1 MNNIETLAGILERIT
16 FQSEDNGFG
25 IFKIQCKG
33 IRDLVTITGTCAV
46 IHVGEY
52 IEAEGYWFNDKK
64 YGRQFKAHEIKVVQ
78 PTSLEGITKY
88 LGSGLIKGIGPA
100 FAKVLVKGFG
110 ENIFDIIEQTPE
122 RLMELDGI
130 GKKRVDKIVSA
141 WDEQKSVRE
150 IMVYLQSHGVGTA
163 RATRI
168 YKKYGD
174 EAINTIKAN
183 PYTLAKDIHG
193 IGFKTADQLAINVGI
208 PRNSIIRAR
217 AGVLHV
223 IQEINSDGHCA
234 IEEDKLVKAA
244 SEMLDI
250 HADIIEEAIYL
261 EKEAKNLIPET
272 IKEKECLYINWLYYA
287 EVGVATNIQRLLKV
301 KRRWSIEK
309 IDEAI
314 NWVQKQTQLKLSESQ
329 TLAVKKAITNKVV
342 CITGGPGVGKTTVV
356 NSIIKIIKT
365 KANVLLCAPTGRA
378 AKRLSESTGLEAKT
392 LHRLLEFDPTTGKF
406 KHDTDNQLKTDLV
419 VIDESSMI
427 DVILMNSLLRA
438 IPDHSSVLIVG
449 DIDQLPSV
457 GAGKVLADII
467 ESNAVPVVKLTEIFR
482 QAATS
487 QIIVNAHKIN
497 EGKSPFKTKS
507 NTDTDF
513 FTIHSGSAEDIY
525 DKLIKVVSDKIPK
538 AFGINHSD
546 IQVLTPMHRGGLGS
560 KSLNIELQRTLNPEP
575 IASITKFGLT
585 IGVGDKVVQMI
596 NNYDKEVFN
605 GDLGFVKSI
614 DHDNTLVTLEF
625 DGKEV
630 EYDFTELDE
639 IDLAYATSIHK
650 SQGSEYPAVVIPIAM
665 QHYMLLQR
673 NLLYTGVTRGKKL
686 VILIGEPR
694 AISMAVR
701 NVKQNDRLTYLSE
714 RLQNGEL

>member
-1 MNNIETLAGILERIT
+1 MSNIETLAGVLERIT
-16 FQSEDNGFG
+16 FQSEDTGFG
-25 IFKIQCKG
+25 IFKVECKG
-33 IRDLVTITGTCAV
+33 IRDLVTITGVCAV

-52 IEAEGYWFNDKK
+52 IEAQGLWFNDKK
-64 YGRQFKAHEIKVVQ
+64 YGRQFKANEIKVVQ

-100 FAKVLVKGFG
+100 FAKVLVKRFG
-110 ENIFDIIEQTPE
+110 EDIFDVIEQTPTK
-122 RLMELDGI
+122 LMELDGI
-130 GKKRVDKIVSA
+130 GKKRVDKIINA

-174 EAINTIKAN
+174 DAISAIKAN
-183 PYTLAKDIHG
+183 PYALAKDIHG
-193 IGFKTADQLAINVGI
+193 IGFKTADQLAISIGI
-208 PRNSIIRAR
+208 ARDSIIRAQ

-234 IEEDKLVKAA
+234 IEEEELIKAS

-250 HADIIEEAIYL
+250 HRDIIEEAIHL
-261 EKEAKNLIPET
+261 EKESKNLIPET

-287 EVGVATNIQRLLKV
+287 EVGVATNIQRLLAS
-301 KRRWSIEK
+301 KRRWSIDK
-309 IDEAI
+309 VDEAI
-314 NWVQKQTQLKLSESQ
+314 EWVQTQTKLNLSESQ
-329 TLAVKKAITNKVV
+329 TLAVKKSITNKVV

-356 NSIIKIIKT
+356 NSIIQIIKT

-392 LHRLLEFDPTTGKF
+392 LHRLLEFDPTNGKF
-406 KHDTDNQLKTDLV
+406 KHDADNQLKTDLV

-438 IPDHSSVLIVG
+438 IPDHASVLIVG

-467 ESNAVPVVKLTEIFR
+467 SSNVVPVVKLTEIFR
-482 QAATS
+482 QAASS

-497 EGKSPFKTKS
+497 EGKSPFKTKP

-513 FTIHSGSAEDIY
+513 FTIHSESAEDIH
-525 DKLIKVVSDKIPK
+525 DKLIKVVSEKIPK
-538 AFGINHSD
+538 AFGFDTSE

-560 KSLNIELQRTLNPEP
+560 KSLNIELQRVLNPNP
-575 IASITKFGLT
+575 IASVTKFGLT
-585 IGVGDKVVQMI
+585 IGVGDKIVQMI

-605 GDLGFVKSI
+605 GDLGFVKKI
-614 DHDNTLVTLEF
+614 DHDNTVVILEF
-625 DGKEV
+625 ESKEI
-630 EYDFTELDE
+630 EYDFNELDE
-639 IDLAYATSIHK
+639 VDLAYATSIHK
-650 SQGSEYPAVVIPIAM
+650 SQGSEYPAIVIPIAM

-686 VILIGEPR
+686 VILIGEPK

-714 RLQNGEL
+714 RLSS

>member
-1 MNNIETLAGILERIT
+1 MNNLETLNGTLERIT
-16 FQSEDNGFG
+16 FQSEETGFG
-25 IFKIQCKG
+25 IFKVNCKG
-33 IRDLVTITGTCAV
+33 IRDLVTITGVCAV

-52 IEAEGYWFNDKK
+52 VEANGFWFNDKK
-64 YGRQFKAHEIKVVQ
+64 YGRQFKAHNIEVVQ

-88 LGSGLIKGIGPA
+88 IGSGLIKGIGPA

-110 ENIFDIIEQTPE
+110 ETIFDVIEQTPNK
-122 RLMELDGI
+122 LLELDGI
-130 GKKRVDKIVSA
+130 GPKRVATIVNA
-141 WDEQKSVRE
+141 WDEQKSVRN

-174 EAINTIKAN
+174 DAIAKIKDN
-183 PYTLAKDIHG
+183 PYCLAKDIHG
-193 IGFKTADQLAINVGI
+193 IGFKTADQLALKIGI
-208 PRNSIIRAR
+208 PHDSVIRAQ

-234 IEEDKLVKAA
+234 IEKDKLIKA
-244 SEMLDI
+244 SEEMLDI
-250 HADIIEEAIYL
+250 HSSIIEEAIEL
-261 EKEAKNLIPET
+261 EKQSESLIPEV
-272 IKEKECLYINWLYYA
+272 INDKDCLYINWLYYA
-287 EVGVATNIQRLLKV
+287 EVGVASNIKRLLENE
-301 KRRWSIEK
+301 RRWK
-309 IDEAI
+309 IDNIEAALG
-314 NWVQKQTQLKLSESQ
+314 WVQKQTGLNLSDSQ
-329 TLAVKKAITNKVV
+329 KQSVRMAVENKIV

-365 KANVLLCAPTGRA
+365 KARVLLCAPTGRA

-406 KHDTDNQLKTDLV
+406 KHDADNQLKTDLV

-438 IPDHSSVLIVG
+438 IPDHASVLIVG

-467 ESNAVPVVKLTEIFR
+467 DSNIVPVARLTEIFR
-482 QAATS
+482 QAKTS
-487 QIIVNAHKIN
+487 QIVVNAHKIN
-497 EGKSPFKTKS
+497 EGKAPFKTKP

-513 FTIHSGSAEDIY
+513 FTVHLEPDVIHDA
-525 DKLIKVVSDKIPK
+525 LIKIVSQKIPETFK
-538 AFGINHSD
+538 FAHND
-546 IQVLTPMHRGGLGS
+546 IQVLTPMHRGGLGA
-560 KSLNIELQRTLNPEP
+560 KSLNIELQKELNPNP
-575 IASITKFGLT
+575 VASITKFGLT
-585 IGVGDKVVQMI
+585 IGIGDKVVQLI

-605 GDLGFVKSI
+605 GDLGIVKSI
-614 DHDNTLVTLEF
+614 DHDETMAIIDFE
-625 DGKEV
+625 GKEV

-650 SQGSEYPAVVIPIAM
+650 SQGSEYPVVVIPIAM

-673 NLLYTGVTRGKKL
+673 NLIYTGVTRGKKL
-686 VILIGEPR
+686 VILIGEAK

-701 NVKQNDRLTYLSE
+701 NVKQNDRLTYLKQ
-714 RLQNGEL
+714 RLQEE

>member
-1 MNNIETLAGILERIT
+1 MNNLETLNGTLERIT
-16 FQSEDNGFG
+16 FQSEETGFG
-25 IFKIQCKG
+25 IFKVNCKG
-33 IRDLVTITGTCAV
+33 IRDLVTITGVCAV

-52 IEAEGYWFNDKK
+52 VEANGFWFNDKK
-64 YGRQFKAHEIKVVQ
+64 YGRQFKAHNIEVIQ

-110 ENIFDIIEQTPE
+110 ETIFDVIEQTPNK
-122 RLMELDGI
+122 LLELDGI
-130 GKKRVDKIVSA
+130 GPKRVATIVNA
-141 WDEQKSVRE
+141 WDEQKSVRN

-174 EAINTIKAN
+174 DAIAKIKDN
-183 PYTLAKDIHG
+183 PYCLAKDIHG
-193 IGFKTADQLAINVGI
+193 IGFKTADQLALKIGI
-208 PRNSIIRAR
+208 PHDSVIRAQ

-234 IEEDKLVKAA
+234 IEKDKLIKA
-244 SEMLDI
+244 SEEMLDI
-250 HADIIEEAIYL
+250 HSGIIEEAIAL
-261 EKEAKNLIPET
+261 EKQSESLIPEV
-272 IKEKECLYINWLYYA
+272 INDKDCLYINWLYYA
-287 EVGVATNIQRLLKV
+287 EVGVASNIKRLLDNE
-301 KRRWSIEK
+301 RRWQIDNIE
-309 IDEAI
+309 AALG
-314 NWVQKQTQLKLSESQ
+314 WVQKQTGLNLSDSQ
-329 TLAVKKAITNKVV
+329 KQAVRMAVENKIV

-365 KANVLLCAPTGRA
+365 KARVLLCAPTGRA
-378 AKRLSESTGLEAKT
+378 AKRLSESTGLKAKT

-406 KHDTDNQLKTDLV
+406 KHDADNQLKTDLV

-438 IPDHSSVLIVG
+438 IPDHASVLIVG

-457 GAGKVLADII
+457 GAGKILADII
-467 ESNAVPVVKLTEIFR
+467 DSNIVPVARLTEIFR
-482 QAATS
+482 QAKTS
-487 QIIVNAHKIN
+487 QIVVNAHKIN
-497 EGKSPFKTKS
+497 EGKAPFKTKP

-513 FTIHSGSAEDIY
+513 FTVHLEPDVIHDA
-525 DKLIKVVSDKIPK
+525 LIKIVSQKIPETFK
-538 AFGINHSD
+538 FAHND
-546 IQVLTPMHRGGLGS
+546 IQVLTPMHRGGLGA
-560 KSLNIELQRTLNPEP
+560 KSLNIELQKELNPNP

-585 IGVGDKVVQMI
+585 IGVGDKVVQLI

-605 GDLGFVKSI
+605 GDLGIVKSI
-614 DHDNTLVTLEF
+614 DHDETMAIIDFE
-625 DGKEV
+625 GKKV

-650 SQGSEYPAVVIPIAM
+650 SQGSEYPVVVIPIAM

-673 NLLYTGVTRGKKL
+673 NLIYTGVTRGKKL
-686 VILIGEPR
+686 VILIGEAK

-701 NVKQNDRLTYLSE
+701 NVKQNDRLTYLKQ
-714 RLQNGEL
+714 RLQND

>member
-1 MNNIETLAGILERIT
+1 MIQLETLNGTLERIT
-16 FQSEDNGFG
+16 FQSEETGFG
-25 IFKIQCKG
+25 IFKVNCKG
-33 IRDLVTITGTCAV
+33 IRDLVTITGVCAV

-52 IEAEGYWFNDKK
+52 IEATGFWFNDKR
-64 YGRQFKAHEIKVVQ
+64 YGRQFKANNIQVVQ

-110 ENIFDIIEQTPE
+110 DTIFDVIEQTPNK
-122 RLMELDGI
+122 LLELDGI
-130 GKKRVDKIVSA
+130 GPKRVATIINA
-141 WDEQKSVRE
+141 WDEQKSVRN

-174 EAINTIKAN
+174 DAIAKIKDN
-183 PYTLAKDIHG
+183 PYCLAKDIHG
-193 IGFKTADQLAINVGI
+193 IGFKTADQLALRIGI
-208 PRNSIIRAR
+208 PHDSIIRAQ

-234 IEEDKLVKAA
+234 IEKDKLIKA
-244 SEMLDI
+244 SEEMLDI
-250 HADIIEEAIYL
+250 HSDIIEEAIEL
-261 EKEAKNLIPET
+261 EKQLDNLIPE
-272 IKEKECLYINWLYYA
+272 IINDKDCLYINWLYYA
-287 EVGVATNIQRLLKV
+287 EVGVASNIKRLLNNE
-301 KRRWSIEK
+301 RRWN
-309 IDEAI
+309 IDNIDAALE
-314 NWVQKQTQLKLSESQ
+314 WVQKQTGLNLSSSQ
-329 TLAVKKAITNKVV
+329 EQSVRMAIENKVV

-365 KANVLLCAPTGRA
+365 KARVLLCAPTGRA

-419 VIDESSMI
+419 VVDESSMI

-438 IPDHSSVLIVG
+438 IPDHASILIVG

-467 ESNAVPVVKLTEIFR
+467 DSHIVPVARLTEIFR
-482 QAATS
+482 QAKTS

-497 EGKSPFKTKS
+497 EGKAPFKTPS
-507 NTDTDF
+507 NIKTDF
-513 FTIHSGSAEDIY
+513 YTIHLAPDVIH
-525 DKLIKVVSDKIPK
+525 DALINIVSKKIPQ
-538 AFGINHSD
+538 AFGFAHND
-546 IQVLTPMHRGGLGS
+546 IQVLTPMHRGGLGA
-560 KSLNIELQRTLNPEP
+560 KSLNIELQKELNPNP
-575 IASITKFGLT
+575 AASITKFGLT
-585 IGVGDKVVQMI
+585 IGVGDKVIQLV

-605 GDLGFVKSI
+605 GDLGIIKSI
-614 DHDNTLVTLEF
+614 DHENTTVIIDFE
-625 DGKEV
+625 DKDI
-630 EYDFTELDE
+630 EYDITELDE

-650 SQGSEYPAVVIPIAM
+650 SQGSEYPVVVIPIAM

-673 NLLYTGVTRGKKL
+673 NLIYTGVTRGKKL
-686 VILIGEPR
+686 VILIGEAK

-701 NVKQNDRLTYLSE
+701 NVKQNDRLTYLKQ
-714 RLQNGEL
+714 RLIT